1 MNISLFLAFS
11 KTKLIT
17 FGSSVF
23 ILVYIVIYQGRQSR
37 SRTEVLQR
45 QFRTVGEHIILNYSC
60 ESWVSFA
67 IKFFSSSYA

>member
-23 ILVYIVIYQGRQSR
+23 ILVYIY
-37 SRTEVLQR
+37 TKEENLVLLEQ
-45 QFRTVGEHIILNYSC
+45 
-60 ESWVSFA
+60 
-67 IKFFSSSYA
+67 KFCKDNLVL